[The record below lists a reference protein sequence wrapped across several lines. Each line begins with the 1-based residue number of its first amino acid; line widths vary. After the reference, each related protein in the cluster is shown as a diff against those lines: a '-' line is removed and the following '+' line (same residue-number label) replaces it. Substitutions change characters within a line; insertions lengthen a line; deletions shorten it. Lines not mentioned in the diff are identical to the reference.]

1 MLIVPAIIALF
12 CAAAGVPCP
21 VATDPTHAPGSAA
34 PPPGGRLGGMRIVVC
49 VKHVPDVQSDRTLD
63 EEGRV
68 VRGLDDVLN
77 ELDENAVEAAVSLV
91 EEHGGEV
98 IAVTMGPEDA
108 EDAVRRALQMG
119 ADRGVHVV
127 DDALAGADVVST
139 ARVLAA
145 AVRAVPEPVDLV
157 VTGMASLDGL
167 TSMLP
172 AALAGLLDLP
182 QLTLASEV
190 TVTGAQVRV
199 RREIGAAV
207 EVLEAPLP
215 ALVSVTDQANE
226 PRYPA
231 FKAIRAARK
240 KPVDTWQLTDLGIP
254 APEAATAVLSAQERP
269 AREQGRIVVD
279 SGDGGRQLAAFLID
293 AKLV

>member
-1 MLIVPAIIALF
+1 
-12 CAAAGVPCP
+12 
-21 VATDPTHAPGSAA
+21 
-34 PPPGGRLGGMRIVVC
+34 MRIVVC
-49 VKHVPDVQSDRTLD
+49 VKHVPDVQSDRALD
-63 EEGRV
+63 DDGRT

-98 IAVTMGPEDA
+98 VALTMGPDDA

-119 ADRGVHVV
+119 ADRGVHVS
-127 DDALAGADVVST
+127 DDALAGADVLAT
-139 ARVLAA
+139 AQVLAA
-145 AVRAVPEPVDLV
+145 AVRAVGPVDLV

-172 AALAGLLDLP
+172 TALAGLLDLP
-182 QLTLASEV
+182 QLTLASELG
-190 TVTGAQVRV
+190 VTGGTVRV
-199 RREIGAAV
+199 RREIGDAV

-240 KPVDTWQLTDLGIP
+240 KPVDTWSLADLGVVAP
-254 APEAATAVLSAQERP
+254 APATAVLSAEPRP
-269 AREQGRIVVD
+269 AREQGRIVTD
-279 SGDGGRQLAAFLID
+279 SGDGGEQLAGFLIESR
-293 AKLV
+293 LV

>member
-1 MLIVPAIIALF
+1 
-12 CAAAGVPCP
+12 
-21 VATDPTHAPGSAA
+21 
-34 PPPGGRLGGMRIVVC
+34 MRIVVC
-49 VKHVPDVQSDRTLD
+49 VKHVPDLQSDRSLD
-63 EEGRV
+63 GDGHL
-68 VRGLDDVLN
+68 VRGEDDVLN

-98 IAVTMGPEDA
+98 VALTMGPDDA
-108 EDAVRRALQMG
+108 EDGARRALQMG
-119 ADRGVHVV
+119 ADRGVHVS
-127 DDALAGADVVST
+127 DDALGGADVLAT

-145 AVRAVPEPVDLV
+145 AVRTLNAEAPVDLV

-172 AALAGLLDLP
+172 TALASVLELP

-190 TVTGAQVRV
+190 TVAGDRVRV
-199 RREIGAAV
+199 RREIGDAA

-231 FKAIRAARK
+231 FKEIRAARK
-240 KPVDTWQLTDLGIP
+240 KPVDTWALADLGIDAP
-254 APEAATAVLSAQERP
+254 APSTAVLAAEPRP
-269 AREQGRIVVD
+269 AREQGRIVTD
-279 SGDGGRQLAAFLID
+279 SGDGGQQLADFLISTR
-293 AKLV
+293 LV

>member
-1 MLIVPAIIALF
+1 
-12 CAAAGVPCP
+12 
-21 VATDPTHAPGSAA
+21 
-34 PPPGGRLGGMRIVVC
+34 MRIVVC
-49 VKHVPDVQSDRTLD
+49 VKHVPDVQSERALD
-63 EEGRV
+63 DEGHL

-98 IAVTMGPEDA
+98 VVLTMGPDDA
-108 EDAVRRALQMG
+108 EDAVRRGLQMG
-119 ADRGVHVV
+119 ADRGVHVS
-127 DDALAGADVVST
+127 DESLAGSDAVAT

-145 AVRAVPEPVDLV
+145 AVRTLQGEAPVDLV

-172 AALAGLLDLP
+172 AALAAALDLP
-182 QLTLASEV
+182 PLTLASEL
-190 TVTGAQVRV
+190 TVTGGRVRV
-199 RREIGAAV
+199 RREIGSAV

-231 FKAIRAARK
+231 FRAIKAARK
-240 KPVDTWQLTDLGIP
+240 KPVDTWSLADLGLA
-254 APEAATAVLSAQERP
+254 APEPATTVVSAEERP
-269 AREQGRIVVD
+269 AREQGRIVTD
-279 SGDGGRQLAAFLID
+279 SGDAGRQLAEFLID

>member
-1 MLIVPAIIALF
+1 
-12 CAAAGVPCP
+12 
-21 VATDPTHAPGSAA
+21 
-34 PPPGGRLGGMRIVVC
+34 MRIVVC
-49 VKHVPDVQSDRTLD
+49 VKHVPDVQSDRALD
-63 EEGRV
+63 DDGRT

-98 IAVTMGPEDA
+98 VALSMGPDDA

-119 ADRGVHVV
+119 ADRGVHVS
-127 DDALAGADVVST
+127 DESLAGADVVAT

-145 AVRAVPEPVDLV
+145 AVRAIQAEGPVDLV

-172 AALAGLLDLP
+172 TALAASLELP
-182 QLTLASEV
+182 QLTLATEL
-190 TVTGAQVRV
+190 TVAGGRARI
-199 RREIGAAV
+199 RRDIGDAV

-231 FKAIRAARK
+231 FRAIKAARK
-240 KPVDTWQLTDLGIP
+240 KPVDTWALTDLGLP
-254 APEAATAVLSAQERP
+254 APAPATAVLSAQPRP
-269 AREQGRIVVD
+269 AREQGQIVTD
-279 SGDGGRQLAAFLID
+279 SGDGGQRLAEFLIG